1 MQDVNLKAMCTI
13 KDAFPGIRTGYSDH
27 SMGIEV
33 PIAAVAMGA
42 SMIEKHFTLDRQ
54 LPGPDHQASL
64 VPDELAE
71 MIKCIRNIELALGNG
86 IKQPSI
92 SEMKNMP
99 VARKSIV
106 AACSIAAGDVFT
118 RDNLM
123 VKRPGTGISPMKWD
137 FILGRTASKD
147 YEEDELIMR
156 VEIL

>member
-1 MQDVNLKAMCTI
+1 
-13 KDAFPGIRTGYSDH
+13 
-27 SMGIEV
+27 V